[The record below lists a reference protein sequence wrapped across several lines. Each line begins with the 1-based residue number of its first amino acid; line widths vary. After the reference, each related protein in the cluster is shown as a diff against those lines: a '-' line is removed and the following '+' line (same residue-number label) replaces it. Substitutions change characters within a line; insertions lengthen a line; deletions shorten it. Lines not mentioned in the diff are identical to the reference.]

1 MIPLRDNQ
9 EIKGPVWGTLALI
22 VVNFGLFLTGNIP
35 QLNIWQVLVAMLG
48 IWLFC
53 SYVER
58 RLGTL
63 PFLAIYLGLAVSTG
77 FLVGSVDSHS
87 GTFAVSIFL
96 PVLTLGT
103 IHLAIAPS
111 SKIVTMVPIPF
122 AMAFYEI
129 PTVAMLIIW
138 AAAEVLITGLTQVG
152 T

>member
-1 MIPLRDNQ
+1 LIPLRDNQ

-22 VVNFGLFLTGNIP
+22 VINFGLFLAGAIP
-35 QLNIWQVLVAMLG
+35 QLNVWQVLVAMLG

-53 SYVER
+53 PYVER

-63 PFLAIYLGLAVSTG
+63 PFLAIYLALAVSTG
-77 FLVGSVDSHS
+77 FLVGAVDTHS

-111 SKIVTMVPIPF
+111 SKVVTMVPIPF

-129 PTVAMLIIW
+129 PTVAMLIGW
-138 AAAEVLITGLTQVG
+138 ASVEVLITGLTQVG